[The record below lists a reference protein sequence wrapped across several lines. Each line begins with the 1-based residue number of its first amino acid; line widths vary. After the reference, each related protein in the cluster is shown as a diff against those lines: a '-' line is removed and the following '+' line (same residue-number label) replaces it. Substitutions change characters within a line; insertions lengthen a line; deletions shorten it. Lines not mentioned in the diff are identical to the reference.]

1 MQEGN
6 RLMKA
11 IFRPSLLGSSAIAG
25 FLVAGTF
32 GSSAAAQE
40 QAAPAIAP
48 DAVTETIRVTG
59 TRIQAPG
66 VVANSP
72 ITTVGS
78 EEFQFR
84 QPVAVEELL
93 RTLSVAAPAI
103 GPGTNNGNDGSA
115 SIDLRNLGS
124 NRNLVL
130 MDGRRVVPFSLVG
143 SVDTNVIP
151 LALIERV
158 DLVTGGAAAVYGSD
172 AISGV
177 VNFVLRDDFEGVE
190 FSGSWGTSGE
200 GDADRRR
207 ADVTV
212 GGNFADGRGNAV
224 VSVGYTLTDPL
235 RQDERSIGLESINSS
250 SGLPVGSGTSVPSF
264 FNTPATGGN
273 PTLAQQLCADP
284 DTCQGIQIDP
294 STGQLVEAF
303 QFFNFNPDNYYQAPL
318 ERYQMVGMAN
328 YEINRHAEI
337 YLNALYVDSTVTT
350 QLASSGTFSNTFD
363 VPIGNPFI
371 PEPMRQQLC
380 ANRGVA
386 AADCVAGN
394 PETVQLAVNR
404 RLTELGPRLNAFDSQ
419 TFQYTAGVRGDIA
432 MGWTYDAY
440 YQWGRTDRTQTRG
453 NWGSR
458 SRVAQ
463 ALNAV
468 STTECV
474 DTSNGCVPLNVF
486 GEEGTVT
493 QEMVDFINLD
503 ATLNQFVEQEVLLGS
518 VSGDFGDFASPWAVD
533 PISTAFGY
541 EYRRV
546 LAGTSADAASQIQ
559 GEVLGTGAPLPDREG
574 TFQLYEFFGE
584 AIVPVVQDQ
593 AWARTISLELGARH
607 TTFRSGGESDDY
619 WTYKV
624 GGEYLPVDDLRLR
637 AMYQRAT
644 RAPGVNELFAP
655 QVTGLG
661 NLNTDPCAGS
671 APLNDTA
678 LGQLCVQTGVPQGAL
693 GALPQPSAGQVNVLT
708 GGNPQLG
715 PEVADTYTAGFVVQP
730 SAIPG
735 LTVSAD
741 YWLIEIEDAITAPS
755 VGDLISQCYSTDI
768 NPNREFNEAC
778 QLILRSPLSGNLNDL
793 EAPGIVLAQNNIGR
807 ERREGVDVN
816 IAYAFDLAELGADP
830 EMGSVALSLN
840 STLYTDMRS
849 QPTPASLDRQC
860 LGYYSEPCAAPSPD
874 LKFTA
879 RAIWNVSA
887 FDFSLQWRH
896 LSSVVVEPDVGD
908 WLPEFSRIPAYNYFD
923 LSAGW
928 NLNENARLNLT
939 IANLTDES
947 PPLVGNSIA
956 GTTENSGNTF
966 PQTYDVIGRYF
977 TLGARVSF

>member
-1 MQEGN
+1 
-6 RLMKA
+6 MKYTRNA
-11 IFRPSLLGSSAIAG
+11 LLRGSMIAG
-25 FLVAGTF
+25 LMAG
-32 GSSAAAQE
+32 GLAIPAAAQE
-40 QAAPAIAP
+40 QDVPEAA
-48 DAVTETIRVTG
+48 TETIRVTG

-103 GPGTNNGNDGSA
+103 GPGTNNGSNGSA

-130 MDGRRVVPFSLVG
+130 MDGRRIVPFTLGG

-190 FSGSWGTSGE
+190 LSGSWGTSGE

-207 ADVTV
+207 ADLTV
-212 GGNFADGRGNAV
+212 GGNFANGRGNAV

-250 SGLPVGSGTSVPSF
+250 NGLPQGSGTSVPSF

-273 PTLAQQLCADP
+273 PTLAAQLCSDP
-284 DTCQGIQIDP
+284 DNCPGIQIDP

-318 ERYQMVGMAN
+318 DRYQMVGMAN

-337 YLNALYVDSTVTT
+337 YLNALYVDSEVST
-350 QLASSGTFSNTFD
+350 QLAASGTFNNTFD

-380 ANRGVA
+380 ANRGIA
-386 AADCVAGN
+386 SADCVAGN
-394 PETVQLAVNR
+394 PETIQLTVNR
-404 RLTELGPRLNAFDSQ
+404 RITELGPRLNVFTSK
-419 TFQYTAGVRGDIA
+419 TFQYTAGVRGDVA
-432 MGWTYDAY
+432 NGWVYDAY
-440 YQWGRTDRTQTRG
+440 YQWGRSERVHSRG

-468 STTECV
+468 STTDCL

-486 GEEGTVT
+486 GEAGSIT

-518 VSGDFGDFASPWAVD
+518 VSGDLGRFSSPWAAD
-533 PISTAFGY
+533 PVSTAFGY

-546 LAGTSADAASQIQ
+546 VAGTSSDAASQIQ

-574 TFQLYEFFGE
+574 TFQLFEFFGE
-584 AIVPVVQDQ
+584 AMVPLVQDRS
-593 AWARTISLELGARH
+593 WARNLSLELGARH
-607 TTFRSGGESDDY
+607 TSFRSGGESDDY

-624 GGEYLPVDDLRLR
+624 GGEYLPVDDLRFR

-644 RAPGVNELFAP
+644 RAPSVNELFAP

-671 APLNDTA
+671 APLNDAA
-678 LGQLCVQTGVPQGAL
+678 LGQLCIQTGVPQGAL

-708 GGNPQLG
+708 GGNPLLG
-715 PEVADTYTAGFVVQP
+715 PEVADTYTAGFVLQP
-730 SAIPG
+730 TMLRG
-735 LTVSAD
+735 LTASMD

-755 VGDLISQCYSTDI
+755 VGDIISQCYSTDL
-768 NPNREFNEAC
+768 NPNREFNAAC

-816 IAYAFDLAELGADP
+816 IAYGFDLADLGADP
-830 EMGSVALSLN
+830 AMGSVALSFN
-840 STLYTDMRS
+840 STFYTDMRS

-860 LGYYSEPCAAPSPD
+860 LGYYSEPCGAPSPD
-874 LKFTA
+874 VKFTA
-879 RAIWNVSA
+879 RAIWNVA
-887 FDFSLQWRH
+887 DYDFSLQWRH
-896 LSSVVVEPDVGD
+896 LSSVRVEPDVGN
-908 WLPEFSRIPAYNYFD
+908 WMPEFSSIPAYNYFD
-923 LSAGW
+923 LSVGW
-928 NLNENARLNLT
+928 DVNENARLNLT
-939 IANLTDES
+939 IANLTDEK
-947 PPLVGNSIA
+947 PPLVGNTIA
-956 GTTENSGNTF
+956 GTAENSGNTF
-966 PQTYDVIGRYF
+966 PQTYDVIGRFF
-977 TLGARVSF
+977 TLGARVRF